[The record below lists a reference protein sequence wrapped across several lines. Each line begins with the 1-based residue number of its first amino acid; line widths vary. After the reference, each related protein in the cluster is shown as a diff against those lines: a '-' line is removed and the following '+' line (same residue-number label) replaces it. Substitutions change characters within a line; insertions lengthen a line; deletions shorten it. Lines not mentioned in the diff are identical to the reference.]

1 MNTVHTSTQNQNR
14 SDPLQSPGKWYA
26 LAELM
31 AIRGQDELAPGE
43 LSMTGNDPFFPTPFR
58 VGETAAASLAAIGV
72 AANDLWEIKTGLR
85 QQIHIDVAHAAATL
99 RTVDYTRA
107 LNEDGQYVHVPI
119 PAAMSHML
127 GVTQPWPT
135 KDGHWLL
142 PHLNLPHLSRR
153 VLDVLRCEDT
163 PAAVRQAVSGWDGVA
178 LEDAIAAA
186 GACGGMIRSP
196 QEWLEHPQGRYLAA
210 RPVIE
215 ITKISDTAPEQLHS
229 GDRPLS
235 GVRVLDLTRILAGP
249 VAGRTLAE
257 HGADVLMVG
266 AEGLPQTPEHVRDTS
281 HGKRSCFLNIQEASQ
296 AEELRTLVSQAD
308 VFINGYRPGRLAAH
322 GFSVEDLV
330 AQRPGL
336 VVVSVS
342 CFGSG
347 GPWASR
353 AGWEQ
358 VAQAVTGICHT
369 NGLLTQNGQP
379 KLVFAPLC
387 DYTTG
392 YLAALGAML
401 ALARRAREGGSYHVQ
416 VSLCQSAMFV
426 QRQGL
431 LESFA
436 SAPGHLTEDE
446 LEKLHV
452 QANTC
457 YGQLK
462 TLGPVLKMSSTAP
475 RWDRPSPRL
484 GSDAALWLPRQ
495 H

>member
-1 MNTVHTSTQNQNR
+1 MNTLPTSTPNPNK
-14 SDPLQSPGKWYA
+14 SDKLQPPGKWRA

-31 AIRGQDELAPGE
+31 ALRGQDELAPGE
-43 LSMTGNDPFFPTPFR
+43 LSMTGSDPFFPTPYR
-58 VGETAAASLAAIGV
+58 VGETVAAALAAIGV
-72 AANDLWEIKTGLR
+72 AANDLWELRTGLR
-85 QQIHIDVAHAAATL
+85 QKIHVDVAPAAATL

-107 LNEDGQYVHVPI
+107 LNQDGQYVHVPI

-153 VLDVLRCEDT
+153 VLDVLACDDT
-163 PAAVRQAVSGWDGVA
+163 PAAVRQAVAGWEGVA
-178 LEDAIAAA
+178 LEDAIANA

-215 ITKISDTAPEQLHS
+215 ITKIADTAPEQLHS

-249 VAGRTLAE
+249 VAGRALAE

-281 HGKRSCFLNIQEASQ
+281 HGKRSCFLNIREPSQ
-296 AEELRTLVSQAD
+296 AEELRALVSQAD
-308 VFINGYRPGRLAAH
+308 VFIDGYRPGRLAAH

-369 NGLLTQNGQP
+369 NGLLTQGGQP

-436 SAPGHLTEDE
+436 AAPGCLTEDE

-462 TLGPVLKMSSTAP
+462 TLGPVLQMSSTP
-475 RWDRPSPRL
+475 PHWDRPSPRL
-484 GSDAALWLPRQ
+484 GSDAAQWLPRQ
-495 H
+495 P